1 MLMKIDRIDF
11 DFYEK
16 SSENF
21 FGFNVFVS
29 RKYLET
35 FGGIKNIKIYS
46 VSSEN
51 GIEAFFPV
59 NERRF
64 FFSKVFLTP
73 QFTQF
78 FNIIL
83 KNDPEH
89 EKKKFFRFREIVS
102 TYSIFLN
109 KNFVYFSL
117 PLHYDFYD
125 VRIFQWNGIN
135 VIPCYSYIVE
145 EFKENDAS
153 SFDELKL
160 VTDSQKLYQD
170 YLASYKGKTPI
181 DKKDFTYVI
190 DSLKEKELL
199 KIFANSKASVAVLF
213 DDRNKVAYL
222 YVITGKDT
230 IKLLNQIYKGGYF
243 KGYKI
248 DLVGANT
255 ERIAKYKSK
264 IDPSLKLYFKL
275 EKKYVNF

>member
-1 MLMKIDRIDF
+1 MLMKVDRIEF

-16 SSENF
+16 NCENF

-29 RKYLET
+29 RNYLET
-35 FGGIKNIKIYS
+35 FLGIKNIKIYS
-46 VSSEN
+46 ISSEN

-59 NERRF
+59 NERKF
-64 FFSKVFLTP
+64 FFGKIFLTP

-83 KNDPEH
+83 KNSPE
-89 EKKKFFRFREIVS
+89 EKKKFYRFKDIIS
-102 TYSIFLN
+102 TYSNFLK
-109 KNFVYFSL
+109 KNFAYFSL
-117 PLHYDFYD
+117 PLPYDFYD
-125 VRIFQWNGIN
+125 IRIFKWNGIN

-145 EFKENDAS
+145 ELKTNDQLPL
-153 SFDELKL
+153 DELEL
-160 VTDSQKLYQD
+160 LTDSRKLYQD
-170 YLASYKGKTPI
+170 YLVSYKGKIRI
-181 DKKDFTYVI
+181 DKKDFMYII
-190 DSLKEKELL
+190 DSLREKKLL
-199 KIFANSKASVAVLF
+199 KIFSNSKASIAVLY
-213 DDRNKVAYL
+213 DDIKKVAYL

-230 IKLLNQIYKGGYF
+230 IKLLNQINKAGYF
-243 KGYKI
+243 RGYKI